1 MKVFNSAGARAS
13 LSTCFVAACGILLL
27 GMARLESH
35 QGKDKVLNI
44 GSSGS
49 MTQSTSNVKE
59 DDALETLRSF
69 IKDETGMENKI
80 VNEKD
85 WQAVVDKLVK
95 KELQIGVL
103 QGYEFAW
110 ALEKEPSLKPLMLT
124 VKSKAHRYPAA
135 YVVANKDNKAT
146 DFGGLEGQSL
156 SIPSTS
162 KGFPMLF
169 VEREALAKGRK
180 LEAFFSKIV
189 TPEEPEDAID
199 DVVDGVVQAAVV
211 DVVVL
216 DAFKRRKPGRFAK
229 LKSVAQSQPVPPP
242 VILYKDKDLDNAT
255 LEKFRDGLIKAS
267 TKERGQKMLTM
278 FRLIGFENVPDDFAK
293 VVAETRKKYP
303 AEPPAK

>member
-110 ALEKEPSLKPLMLT
+110 AQEKEPALKPLMLA
-124 VKSKAHRYPAA
+124 VKIHRYPAA
-135 YVVANKDNKAT
+135 FVVA
-146 DFGGLEGQSL
+146 
-156 SIPSTS
+156 
-162 KGFPMLF
+162 
-169 VEREALAKGRK
+169 
-180 LEAFFSKIV
+180 
-189 TPEEPEDAID
+189 
-199 DVVDGVVQAAVV
+199 
-211 DVVVL
+211 
-216 DAFKRRKPGRFAK
+216 
-229 LKSVAQSQPVPPP
+229 KS
-242 VILYKDKDLDNAT
+242 
-255 LEKFRDGLIKAS
+255 
-267 TKERGQKMLTM
+267 
-278 FRLIGFENVPDDFAK
+278 
-293 VVAETRKKYP
+293 
-303 AEPPAK
+303 

>member
-1 MKVFNSAGARAS
+1 MKVSNSAGARAGMTS
-13 LSTCFVAACGILLL
+13 CFVAAAGILVMGL
-27 GMARLESH
+27 ARVESH
-35 QGKDKVLNI
+35 QGKDKILNI

-49 MTQSTSNVKE
+49 MTSSSSNVKE

-80 VNEKD
+80 VNEKN
-85 WQAVVDKLVK
+85 WQAVVDKLEK

-110 ALEKEPSLKPLMLT
+110 AQEKQPNLKPLMLA
-124 VKSKAHRYPAA
+124 VKIHRYPRAF
-135 YVVANKDNKAT
+135 VVVKSDNKAS
-146 DFGGLEGQSL
+146 DFGGLEGQTL

-162 KGFPMLF
+162 KGFPKLF
-169 VEREALAKGRK
+169 VEREAQAKGKK

-211 DVVVL
+211 DQAVL
-216 DAFKRRKPGRFAK
+216 EAFKRRKPGRFAK
-229 LKSVAQSQPVPPP
+229 LKPIAQSAPFPPP

-255 LEKFRDGLIKAS
+255 LEKFRNGLIKAS

-278 FRLIGFENVPDDFAK
+278 FHLTGFETVPDDFGK
-293 VVAETRKKYP
+293 VLEETRKKYP
-303 AEPPAK
+303 AEPAAAK